1 MGQGQHLQPLE
12 NLQHVPEQLQHSA
25 NQKRKKVYSMKA
37 TPNRKRS
44 LRALALLLSLAML
57 LTLFAACSVQRHPQ
71 EDTQPPAPPA
81 SQHGTPVP
89 RQSAPKSLTK
99 AAMKDPTPST
109 ARLVQ
114 PKPAWD
120 GSFNPDEGK
129 PELSDTAYQTLYRTV
144 INNPEALPV
153 GTVILNDAV
162 ACKQDLLWYM
172 PQIVAYAEA
181 CAERRP
187 DVEADF
193 RKLADEAKMLCLP
206 AQMDTVTVP
215 DDLTEVDLF
224 SRMACLLAKA
234 ACSDYFVAGEEYIA
248 AYECESINREREG
261 DYPVDPSLMP
271 WIRAAARCAYL
282 SNELYTL
289 SAFPLHGVEMDFLS
303 YLTEAECQTAQAKPD
318 TAAGAHPA
326 V

>member
-1 MGQGQHLQPLE
+1 
-12 NLQHVPEQLQHSA
+12 
-25 NQKRKKVYSMKA
+25 
-37 TPNRKRS
+37 
-44 LRALALLLSLAML
+44 
-57 LTLFAACSVQRHPQ
+57 
-71 EDTQPPAPPA
+71 
-81 SQHGTPVP
+81 
-89 RQSAPKSLTK
+89 
-99 AAMKDPTPST
+99 
-109 ARLVQ
+109 
-114 PKPAWD
+114 
-120 GSFNPDEGK
+120 
-129 PELSDTAYQTLYRTV
+129 
-144 INNPEALPV
+144 
-153 GTVILNDAV
+153 
-162 ACKQDLLWYM
+162 
-172 PQIVAYAEA
+172 
-181 CAERRP
+181 
-187 DVEADF
+187 
-193 RKLADEAKMLCLP
+193 
-206 AQMDTVTVP
+206 MDTVTVP